1 MADATLHF
9 CFLRSSQGLGKPRDF
24 WYKNLCLLPYVVDV
38 LFRLF
43 EKLWCNGPTYS
54 LWKGFVLAE
63 KEQREKVCNKKNSI
77 DDLRAWYMQQR
88 DIVDALFDEDQKKE

>member
-1 MADATLHF
+1 M
-9 CFLRSSQGLGKPRDF
+9 
-24 WYKNLCLLPYVVDV
+24 
-38 LFRLF
+38 
-43 EKLWCNGPTYS
+43 
-54 LWKGFVLAE
+54 AE